1 MTTDLHRRPLGAS
14 AASDGKRPEA
24 PHDSGARSGAVGIR
38 DVVRWWPLVVLTT
51 LAAVVASVVALGPRA
66 PSYSSTAR
74 MPVTPLAQSDETF
87 LGTSLV
93 RDAGDANRTSSTV
106 ARLLDSH
113 RVALETAQSLGGR
126 WTPGSVR
133 SAVDVT
139 VGETNMIEITA
150 RAADPDQAVRLAR
163 TFAQTALNDRW
174 QTISAQLDR
183 RIAFTTRN
191 TAADPNAG
199 EESRRLQLLTFVRE
213 SGADPTLSIDS
224 VSPAERVKEMPA
236 AVMIGMAAVGGM
248 FLGVLGAVG
257 IERVRRRAQHDDVAP
272 AGREPD
278 VAAPEIIRK

>member
-1 MTTDLHRRPLGAS
+1 MTTDLHRRPLGTS

-24 PHDSGARSGAVGIR
+24 PHDGGARSGAVGIR

-93 RDAGDANRTSSTV
+93 RDAGDANRTSSTL

-113 RVALETAQSLGGR
+113 RVALETAQSLGGN

-183 RIAFTTRN
+183 RIAFATRN

-224 VSPAERVKEMPA
+224 IGPAVRVKEMPA

-257 IERVRRRAQHDDVAP
+257 IERVRRRAQNDDVAP

-278 VAAPEIIRK
+278 GSAPETIGK